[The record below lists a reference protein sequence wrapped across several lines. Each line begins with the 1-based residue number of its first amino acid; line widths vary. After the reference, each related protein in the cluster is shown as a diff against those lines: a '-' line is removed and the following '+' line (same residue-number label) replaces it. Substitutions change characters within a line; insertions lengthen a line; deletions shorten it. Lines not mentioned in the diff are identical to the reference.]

1 MKIKKTLERFPGGM
15 MVVPLIIGALFKTFA
30 PEALEIGGF
39 VTSISHGAM
48 AILGMFLVCMG
59 ADIQFKAAPKAL
71 KKGAAITFAKFASGV
86 IIGILVGK
94 FCGPD
99 GLLGLSALAIISAMT
114 NSN

>member
-48 AILGMFLVCMG
+48 AIL
-59 ADIQFKAAPKAL
+59 
-71 KKGAAITFAKFASGV
+71 FAWRNGDFRHVFSLYGRGYPV
-86 IIGILVGK
+86 
-94 FCGPD
+94 
-99 GLLGLSALAIISAMT
+99 
-114 NSN
+114 

>member
-48 AILGMFLVCMG
+48 AIFRHVFSLYGRGYPV
-59 ADIQFKAAPKAL
+59 
-71 KKGAAITFAKFASGV
+71 
-86 IIGILVGK
+86 
-94 FCGPD
+94 
-99 GLLGLSALAIISAMT
+99 
-114 NSN
+114 

>member
-48 AILGMFLVCMG
+48 AQWRF
-59 ADIQFKAAPKAL
+59 
-71 KKGAAITFAKFASGV
+71 
-86 IIGILVGK
+86 
-94 FCGPD
+94 
-99 GLLGLSALAIISAMT
+99 
-114 NSN
+114 

>member
-71 KKGAAITFAKFASGV
+71 KKGAAITDRKSV
-86 IIGILVGK
+86 V
-94 FCGPD
+94 
-99 GLLGLSALAIISAMT
+99 
-114 NSN
+114 